1 MLGILSQSHHTCPS
15 FVAVAFEMMDRAL
28 KTHLAHLAVLLR
40 VFLQGPFSTL
50 LVIKSPANHL

>member
-15 FVAVAFEMMDRAL
+15 FVAVAFKMMDRAL

-40 VFLQGPFSTL
+40 VFLQGLFSTL
-50 LVIKSPANHL
+50 LVIK